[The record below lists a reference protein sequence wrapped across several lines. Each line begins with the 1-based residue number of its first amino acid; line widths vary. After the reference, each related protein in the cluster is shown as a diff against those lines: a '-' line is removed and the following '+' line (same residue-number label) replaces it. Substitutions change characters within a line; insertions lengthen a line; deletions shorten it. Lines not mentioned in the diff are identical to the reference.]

1 MTLGCLHA
9 FNTSSLLITVRPQLL
24 DSRRSV
30 IGGPIARM
38 VMVMWLRSRSL
49 PQPSGPFFIVAMSFV
64 RVLARLALLQTKML
78 EAGFRGLFQRLE
90 LIAGLETGV
99 EHTADDGG
107 QDQVD
112 QSFSGIRLNTG
123 CS

>member
-1 MTLGCLHA
+1 M
-9 FNTSSLLITVRPQLL
+9 
-24 DSRRSV
+24 
-30 IGGPIARM
+30 
-38 VMVMWLRSRSL
+38 

-64 RVLARLALLQTKML
+64 RVLARLASLQTKML
-78 EAGFRGLFQRLE
+78 EGGFRGLFQRLE

-99 EHTADDGG
+99 ERTADDSG